1 MIFEIKQRPATG
13 ETIFIETRTLDAQD
27 MAELLYDCEFTN
39 FTLVCIAGYDNA
51 IVFHNTANH

>member
-1 MIFEIKQRPATG
+1 MIFEIKQSTITG
-13 ETIFIETRTLDAQD
+13 ETIFMETRILDAQD

-51 IVFHNTANH
+51 IAFHTTANH